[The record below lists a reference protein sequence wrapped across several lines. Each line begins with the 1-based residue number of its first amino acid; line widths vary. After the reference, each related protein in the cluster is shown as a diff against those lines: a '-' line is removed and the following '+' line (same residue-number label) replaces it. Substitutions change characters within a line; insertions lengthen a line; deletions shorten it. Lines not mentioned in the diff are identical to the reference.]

1 MKKWILRALLIL
13 VIAGTIW
20 VVNLLWFRPFNIR
33 HFYDKVFFT
42 FALQNPQMVSG
53 MGLPI
58 LSDIYNDRLN
68 DYSLKKDSSDFAFLK
83 KVIVDLDKYDYDKQ
97 SPANKLNT
105 DILKSFLATQS
116 EGEKFMYYGYPVNQM
131 GGIQNGFPSF
141 MESTHLIKD
150 KEDAEAYISR
160 LNQFPEV
167 IDDVLLGLKLR
178 ESMQI
183 IPPTFVIER
192 VLSEMNGFVGA
203 TEEGSVEQEI
213 DDDPVRKNILYF
225 SFEEKL
231 DEFGKLDEY
240 EKAEMLDQVYQAVN
254 ESVFPSYQK
263 LIDYFEYLLPHS
275 DERDG
280 VWKLPQGD
288 EYYRYRLKS
297 TNSIAIDPEEIH
309 QIGLSEVERIEKEMK
324 EILIS
329 QGYDD
334 TSRSV
339 SDHILELNKEER
351 FLFPNDD
358 SGREMAIKEY
368 QEIIDH
374 INANLDDLFDLRPES
389 LVEVKRVPEFREE
402 GSAGAYYSGPAL
414 DGSRPGVFYANLRD
428 MNEVVKFGMKTLA
441 YHEAIPGH
449 HFQIALAQELEGFPM
464 FRKILGFTSYSE
476 GWALYAERL
485 AWEYGF
491 YDNDPFGNLGRLQA
505 EMFRAVR
512 LVVDSGIH
520 FKKWTRE
527 EAINYMVSHTGM
539 SHSEVT
545 TEIERYIVWPGQ
557 ATGYKIGMIKILE
570 FRDKAMDQLGDQ
582 FNIKEFHNVV
592 LGNGALPLEILQQ
605 LVDEYIQEK
614 KGA

>member
-1 MKKWILRALLIL
+1 MRKWILRGLLIL
-13 VIAGTIW
+13 LFAGAIW
-20 VVNLLWFRPFNIR
+20 VINLIWFRPFNIR

-53 MGLPI
+53 MGLPV
-58 LSDIYNDRLN
+58 LSDIYNDKLN
-68 DYSLKKDSSDFAFLK
+68 DYSLKKDSADFEFLK
-83 KVIVDLDKYDYDKQ
+83 KIITDLSKYDYDKQ
-97 SPANKLNT
+97 SPSNKLNT
-105 DILKSFLATQS
+105 DILRSYLSTQA

-167 IDDVLLGLKLR
+167 IEDVLEGLKLR

-192 VLSEMNGFVGA
+192 VLSEMNGFVGT
-203 TEEGSVEQEI
+203 TEEGSVQREI
-213 DDDPVRKNILYF
+213 DDDPVRENILYF

-231 DEFGKLDEY
+231 DEFGKLSEE
-240 EKAEMLDQVYQAVN
+240 EKTELLDQVYLAVN
-254 ESVFPSYQK
+254 ESVFPSYKK
-263 LIDYFEYLLPHS
+263 LIDYFDYLLPLS

-280 VWKLPQGD
+280 VWKLPNGD

-309 QIGLSEVERIEKEMK
+309 QIGLSEVERIEKEMWG
-324 EILIS
+324 ILVS

-334 TSRSV
+334 TTRTV
-339 SDHILELNKEER
+339 SEYILELNKENR

-358 SGREMAIKEY
+358 SGRELAITEY

-374 INANLDDLFDLRPES
+374 INANLEDLFDLRPKS
-389 LVEVKRVPEFREE
+389 IVEVKRVPEFREE

-414 DGSRPGVFYANLRD
+414 DGSRPGIFYANLRD

-464 FRKILGFTSYSE
+464 FRKILGFTSYTE

-491 YDNDPFGNLGRLQA
+491 YENDPFGNLGRLQA

-520 FKKWTRE
+520 YKKWTRE
-527 EAINYMVSHTGM
+527 EAIDYMVSHTGM
-539 SHSEVT
+539 SRSEVT
-545 TEIERYIVWPGQ
+545 TEIERYIVWPAQ
-557 ATGYKIGMIKILE
+557 ATGYKIGMIKMLE
-570 FRDKAMDQLGDQ
+570 FRDRAMNQLGDQ
-582 FNIKEFHNVV
+582 FDIKEFHNVV
-592 LGNGALPLEILQQ
+592 LGNGALPLEILEQ

-614 KGA
+614 KSV

>member
-1 MKKWILRALLIL
+1 MRKWILRGLLIL
-13 VIAGTIW
+13 LFAGAIW
-20 VVNLLWFRPFNIR
+20 VINLIWFRPFNIR

-53 MGLPI
+53 MGLPV
-58 LSDIYNDRLN
+58 LSDIYNDKLN
-68 DYSLKKDSSDFAFLK
+68 DYSLKKDSADFEFLK
-83 KVIVDLDKYDYDKQ
+83 KIITDLSKYDYDKQ
-97 SPANKLNT
+97 SPSNRLNT
-105 DILKSFLATQS
+105 DILRSYLSMQA

-141 MESTHLIKD
+141 MESTHLITD

-167 IDDVLLGLKLR
+167 IEDVLEGLKLR

-192 VLSEMNGFVGA
+192 VLSEMNGFVGT
-203 TEEGSVEQEI
+203 TEEGSVQREI
-213 DDDPVRKNILYF
+213 DDDPVRENILYF

-231 DEFGKLDEY
+231 DEFGKLSEE
-240 EKAEMLDQVYQAVN
+240 EKTELLDQVYLAVN
-254 ESVFPSYQK
+254 ESVFPSYKK
-263 LIDYFEYLLPHS
+263 LIDYFDYLLPLS

-280 VWKLPQGD
+280 VWKLPNGD

-309 QIGLSEVERIEKEMK
+309 QTGLSEVERIEKEMWG
-324 EILIS
+324 ILVS

-334 TSRSV
+334 TTRTV
-339 SDHILELNKEER
+339 SEYILELNKENR

-358 SGREMAIKEY
+358 SGRELAITEY

-374 INANLDDLFDLRPES
+374 INANLEDLFDLRPKS
-389 LVEVKRVPEFREE
+389 IVEVKRVPEFREE

-414 DGSRPGVFYANLRD
+414 DGSRPGIFYANLRD

-464 FRKILGFTSYSE
+464 FRKILGFTSYTE

-491 YDNDPFGNLGRLQA
+491 YEDDPFGNLGRLQA

-520 FKKWTRE
+520 YKKWTRE
-527 EAINYMVSHTGM
+527 EAIDYMVSHTGM
-539 SHSEVT
+539 SRSEVT

-570 FRDKAMDQLGDQ
+570 FRDRAMNQLGDR
-582 FNIKEFHNVV
+582 FDIKEFHNVV
-592 LGNGALPLEILQQ
+592 LGNGALPLEILEQ

-614 KGA
+614 KSA

>member
-1 MKKWILRALLIL
+1 MRKWILRGLLIL
-13 VIAGTIW
+13 LFAGAIW
-20 VVNLLWFRPFNIR
+20 VINLIWFRPFNIR

-53 MGLPI
+53 MGLPV
-58 LSDIYNDRLN
+58 LSDIYNDKLN
-68 DYSLKKDSSDFAFLK
+68 DYSLKKDSADFEFLK
-83 KVIVDLDKYDYDKQ
+83 KIITDLSKYDYDKQ
-97 SPANKLNT
+97 SPSNRLNT
-105 DILKSFLATQS
+105 DILRSYLSMQA

-141 MESTHLIKD
+141 MESTHLITD

-167 IDDVLLGLKLR
+167 IEDVLEGLKLR

-192 VLSEMNGFVGA
+192 VLSEMNGFVGT
-203 TEEGSVEQEI
+203 TEEGSVQREI
-213 DDDPVRKNILYF
+213 DDDPVRENILYF

-231 DEFGKLDEY
+231 DEFGKLSEE
-240 EKAEMLDQVYQAVN
+240 EKTELLDQVYLAVN
-254 ESVFPSYQK
+254 ESVFPSYKK
-263 LIDYFEYLLPHS
+263 LIDYFDYLLPLS

-280 VWKLPQGD
+280 VWKLPNGD

-309 QIGLSEVERIEKEMK
+309 QIGLSEVERIEKEMWG
-324 EILIS
+324 ILVS

-334 TSRSV
+334 TTRTV
-339 SDHILELNKEER
+339 SEYILELNKENR

-358 SGREMAIKEY
+358 SGRELAITEY

-374 INANLDDLFDLRPES
+374 INANLEDLFDLRPKS
-389 LVEVKRVPEFREE
+389 IVEVKRVPEFREE

-414 DGSRPGVFYANLRD
+414 DGSRPGIFYANLRD

-464 FRKILGFTSYSE
+464 FRKILGFTSYTE

-491 YDNDPFGNLGRLQA
+491 YEDDPFGNLGRLQA

-520 FKKWTRE
+520 YKKWTRE
-527 EAINYMVSHTGM
+527 EAIDYMVSHTGM
-539 SHSEVT
+539 SRSEVT

-570 FRDKAMDQLGDQ
+570 FRDRAMNQLGDR
-582 FNIKEFHNVV
+582 FDIKEFHNVV
-592 LGNGALPLEILQQ
+592 LGNGALPLEILEQ

-614 KGA
+614 KSA

>member
-1 MKKWILRALLIL
+1 MRKWILRGLLIL
-13 VIAGTIW
+13 VFAGVIW
-20 VVNLLWFRPFNIR
+20 VINLIWFRPFNIR

-53 MGLPI
+53 MGLPV
-58 LSDIYNDRLN
+58 LSDIYNDKLN
-68 DYSLKKDSSDFAFLK
+68 DYSLKKDSADFEFLK
-83 KVIVDLDKYDYDKQ
+83 KIITDLNKYDYDKQ
-97 SPANKLNT
+97 SASNKLNT
-105 DILKSFLATQS
+105 DILRSYLSTQA

-141 MESTHLIKD
+141 MESTHLIRD

-160 LNQFPEV
+160 LNQFPVV
-167 IDDVLLGLKLR
+167 IEDVLEGLKLR

-192 VLSEMNGFVGA
+192 VLSEMNGFVG
-203 TEEGSVEQEI
+203 TPEEGSVQQEI

-231 DEFGKLDEY
+231 DEFGKLDED
-240 EKAEMLDQVYQAVN
+240 EKTELLDQVYLAVN
-254 ESVFPSYQK
+254 ESVFPSYQN
-263 LIDYFEYLLPHS
+263 LIDYFEYLLPLS

-280 VWKLPQGD
+280 VWKLPHGD

-309 QIGLSEVERIEKEMK
+309 QTGLSEVERIEKEMWA
-324 EILIS
+324 ILVS

-334 TSRSV
+334 TTHSV
-339 SDHILELNKEER
+339 SDYILELNKEDR

-358 SGREMAIKEY
+358 SGRELAIKEY

-389 LVEVKRVPEFREE
+389 VVEVKRIPEFREE

-414 DGSRPGVFYANLRD
+414 DGSRPGIFYANLRD

-464 FRKILGFTSYSE
+464 FRKILGFTSYTE

-491 YDNDPFGNLGRLQA
+491 YKNHPFGNLGRLQA

-520 FKKWTRE
+520 YKKWTRE
-527 EAINYMVSHTGM
+527 EAIDYMVSHTGM
-539 SHSEVT
+539 SRSEVT

-570 FRDKAMDQLGDQ
+570 FRDRAMNQLGDQ
-582 FNIKEFHNVV
+582 FDIKEFHNVI
-592 LGNGALPLEILQQ
+592 LGNGALPLEILEQ

-614 KGA
+614 KSA

>member
-1 MKKWILRALLIL
+1 M
-13 VIAGTIW
+13 
-20 VVNLLWFRPFNIR
+20 VNLLWFRPFSIR

-53 MGLPI
+53 MGLPV
-58 LSDIYNDRLN
+58 LSDIYNDKLN
-68 DYSLKKDSSDFAFLK
+68 DYSLSKDSADIEFLK
-83 KVIVDLDKYDYDKQ
+83 KIISDLDKYDYDRQ
-97 SPANKLNT
+97 SASNKLNT
-105 DILKSFLATQS
+105 DILRSFLSTQA

-160 LNQFPEV
+160 LNQFPGV
-167 IDDVLLGLKLR
+167 IEDVLQGLKLR

-183 IPPTFVIER
+183 IPPTFVIDR
-192 VLSEMNGFVGA
+192 VLSEMKGFVGSVK
-203 TEEGSVEQEI
+203 EGSVQQEI

-231 DEFGKLDEY
+231 DEFGKLDDE
-240 EKAEMLDQVYQAVN
+240 EKAELLDQVYLAVN
-254 ESVFPSYQK
+254 ESIFPSYQK
-263 LIDYFEYLLPHS
+263 LIDYFEYLHPLS

-280 VWKLPQGD
+280 IWKLPNGD

-309 QIGLSEVERIEKEMK
+309 QTGLSEVERIEKEMRD
-324 EILIS
+324 ILVS

-334 TSRSV
+334 TTRTV
-339 SDHILELNKEER
+339 SDYILELNKEDR

-358 SGREMAIKEY
+358 SGRELAIKEY

-389 LVEVKRVPEFREE
+389 VVEVKRVPEFREE

-414 DGSRPGVFYANLRD
+414 DDSRPGVFYANLRD

-464 FRKILGFTSYSE
+464 FRKMLGFTSYTE

-485 AWEYGF
+485 MWEYGF
-491 YDNDPFGNLGRLQA
+491 YENDPFGNLGRLQA

-527 EAINYMVSHTGM
+527 EAIEYMVSHTGM
-539 SHSEVT
+539 SRSEVT

-557 ATGYKIGMIKILE
+557 ATGYKIGMIKMLE
-570 FRDKAMDQLGDQ
+570 FRDKARNQLGEKFD
-582 FNIKEFHNVV
+582 IKEFHNVV
-592 LGNGALPLEILQQ
+592 LGNGALPLEILEQ

-614 KGA
+614 TNA

>member
-1 MKKWILRALLIL
+1 MRKWILRGLLIL
-13 VIAGTIW
+13 LFAGAIW
-20 VVNLLWFRPFNIR
+20 VINLIWFRPFNIR

-53 MGLPI
+53 MGLPV
-58 LSDIYNDRLN
+58 LSDIYNDKLN
-68 DYSLKKDSSDFAFLK
+68 DYSLKKDSADFEFLK
-83 KVIVDLDKYDYDKQ
+83 KIITDLSKYDYDKQ
-97 SPANKLNT
+97 SPSNKLNT
-105 DILKSFLATQS
+105 DILRSYLSTQA

-167 IDDVLLGLKLR
+167 IEDVLEGLKLR

-192 VLSEMNGFVGA
+192 VLSEMNGFVGT
-203 TEEGSVEQEI
+203 TEEGSVQREI
-213 DDDPVRKNILYF
+213 DDDPVRENILYF

-231 DEFGKLDEY
+231 DEFGKLSEE
-240 EKAEMLDQVYQAVN
+240 EKTELLDQVYLAVN
-254 ESVFPSYQK
+254 ESVFPSYKK
-263 LIDYFEYLLPHS
+263 LIDYFDYLLPLS

-280 VWKLPQGD
+280 VWKLPNGD

-309 QIGLSEVERIEKEMK
+309 QIGLSEVERIEKEMWG
-324 EILIS
+324 ILVS

-334 TSRSV
+334 TTRTV
-339 SDHILELNKEER
+339 SEYILELNKENR

-358 SGREMAIKEY
+358 SGRELAITEY

-374 INANLDDLFDLRPES
+374 INANLEDLFDLRPKS
-389 LVEVKRVPEFREE
+389 IVEVKRVPEFREE

-414 DGSRPGVFYANLRD
+414 DGSRPGIFYANLRD

-464 FRKILGFTSYSE
+464 FRKILGFTSYTE

-491 YDNDPFGNLGRLQA
+491 YENDPFGNLGRLQA

-520 FKKWTRE
+520 YKKWTRE
-527 EAINYMVSHTGM
+527 EAIDYMVDHTGM
-539 SHSEVT
+539 SPSEVT

-570 FRDKAMDQLGDQ
+570 FRDRAMNQLGDQ
-582 FNIKEFHNVV
+582 FDIKEFHNVV
-592 LGNGALPLEILQQ
+592 LGNGALPLEILEQ

-614 KGA
+614 KSV

>member
-1 MKKWILRALLIL
+1 MKKWILRGLLIL
-13 VIAGTIW
+13 IFACAIW

-42 FALQNPQMVSG
+42 FALQNPQIVSG
-53 MGLPI
+53 MGLPL
-58 LSDIYNDRLN
+58 LSDIYNNKLN
-68 DYSLKKDSSDFAFLK
+68 DYSLKKDSADFEFLK
-83 KVIVDLDKYDYDKQ
+83 KIIVDLDKYDYDNQ
-97 SPANKLNT
+97 SASNKLNT
-105 DILKSFLATQS
+105 DILRSFLSTQA

-141 MESTHLIKD
+141 MESTHLIRD

-160 LNQFPEV
+160 LNQFPVV
-167 IDDVLLGLKLR
+167 IEDVLEGLKLR
-178 ESMQI
+178 ESMKI
-183 IPPTFVIER
+183 IPPKFVIDR
-192 VLSEMNGFVGA
+192 VLSEMKGFVGMV
-203 TEEGSVEQEI
+203 EEGSVQQEI

-231 DEFGKLDEY
+231 DEFGKLNEE
-240 EKAEMLDQVYQAVN
+240 EKTDLLIQVYLAVN
-254 ESVFPSYQK
+254 ESIFPSYQK
-263 LIDYFEYLLPHS
+263 LINYFEYLHPLS
-275 DERDG
+275 DDRDG
-280 VWKLPQGD
+280 VWKLPNGD

-297 TNSIAIDPEEIH
+297 TNSIDIDPEEIH
-309 QIGLSEVERIEKEMK
+309 QTGLSEVDRIEREMR

-334 TSRSV
+334 TSRTV
-339 SDHILELNKEER
+339 SDYILELNKEER

-358 SGREMAIKEY
+358 SGRELAIKEY

-389 LVEVKRVPEFREE
+389 VVEVKRVPEFREE

-464 FRKILGFTSYSE
+464 FRKILGFTSYTE

-485 AWEYGF
+485 AWENGF
-491 YDNDPFGNLGRLQA
+491 YENDPFGNLGRLQA

-520 FKKWTRE
+520 YKKWTRE
-527 EAINYMVSHTGM
+527 EAIDYMVSHTGI
-539 SHSEVT
+539 SLSEVT

-570 FRDKAMDQLGDQ
+570 FRDRAMSQLGEQ
-582 FNIKEFHNVV
+582 FDIKEFHNVV
-592 LGNGALPLEILQQ
+592 LGNGALPLEILEQ
-605 LVDEYIQEK
+605 LVDKYIQEK
-614 KGA
+614 KSV